1 MNEKI
6 NSLEIN
12 DIASKFNAQVV
23 AITAGLSEEWE
34 KEFSTLNLP
43 NEVLNKLWFET
54 AFFGIYLL
62 QKRFIFK
69 LDEITRNKLKKE
81 IRQTFISTV
90 SSLMSSKDIDREELK
105 EYIESQYDGTIESYE
120 NYSGVD
126 IKILFTNF
134 LADIFNLCGNSKLK
148 YIDDNIANKLRLKLA
163 FFLGSLIKKNGTND
177 FIKEHKDVVY
187 LPKNNLASLSSAIAM
202 AFTEVN
208 ESDIWN

>member
-69 LDEITRNKLKKE
+69 LDEITRSKLKKE

-90 SSLMSSKDIDREELK
+90 SSLMSSKDIDREELQ

-163 FFLGSLIKKNGTND
+163 FFLGSLIKENGTNN
-177 FIKEHKDVVY
+177 FIKEHKDIVY